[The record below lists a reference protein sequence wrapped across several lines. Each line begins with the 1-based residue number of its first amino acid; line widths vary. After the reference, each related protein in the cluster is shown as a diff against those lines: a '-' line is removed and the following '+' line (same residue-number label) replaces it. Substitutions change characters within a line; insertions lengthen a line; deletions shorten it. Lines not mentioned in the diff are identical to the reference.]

1 MSETYFITGATG
13 FIGSC
18 LARKLVGLGARVKCL
33 VRPTSNRDELRR
45 LGDVEFIEGDLKDGA
60 ALAAGVAGVSGVF
73 HLAGLT
79 RERRSGEFMEVNCGG
94 TLDLVR
100 YCVRSGNNPTFVF
113 VSSLSAAGIAQKGD
127 VLSGQTGERL
137 YDLCRRK
144 RETDC
149 PRPISPY
156 GRSKFAAEQNLQDYA
171 AKLPITIVRPP
182 YVFGERD
189 MASEPLFT
197 MAKRRGNFVN
207 PGWKDHYFSFVY
219 VEDLID
225 ILIAAMKNGER
236 LTPTSLLPTQESGAR
251 AKFCSGKGIYFATAP
266 EPILFSEFGRM
277 IGRAYG
283 RKRTRVF
290 RVPPMGVLGA
300 GVYGEIYKS
309 LRGGGFAMDFNKAIE
324 ALRGPW
330 ICSGVKAAEQ
340 LGATI
345 SPELDEKI
353 ARVAL
358 WYENRNKR

>member
-113 VSSLSAAGIAQKGD
+113 VSSLSAAGIAPKGD

-144 RETDC
+144 RETDY
-149 PRPISPY
+149 PRPI
-156 GRSKFAAEQNLQDYA
+156 
-171 AKLPITIVRPP
+171 
-182 YVFGERD
+182 
-189 MASEPLFT
+189 
-197 MAKRRGNFVN
+197 
-207 PGWKDHYFSFVY
+207 
-219 VEDLID
+219 
-225 ILIAAMKNGER
+225 
-236 LTPTSLLPTQESGAR
+236 
-251 AKFCSGKGIYFATAP
+251 
-266 EPILFSEFGRM
+266 
-277 IGRAYG
+277 
-283 RKRTRVF
+283 
-290 RVPPMGVLGA
+290 
-300 GVYGEIYKS
+300 
-309 LRGGGFAMDFNKAIE
+309 
-324 ALRGPW
+324 
-330 ICSGVKAAEQ
+330 
-340 LGATI
+340 
-345 SPELDEKI
+345 
-353 ARVAL
+353 
-358 WYENRNKR
+358 